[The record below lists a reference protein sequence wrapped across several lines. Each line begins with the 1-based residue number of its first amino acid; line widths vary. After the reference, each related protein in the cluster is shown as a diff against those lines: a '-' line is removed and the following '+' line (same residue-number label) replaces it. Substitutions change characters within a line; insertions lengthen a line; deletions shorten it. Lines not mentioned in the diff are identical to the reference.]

1 MTLRWVG
8 TALVVLAW
16 LCSICIFIP
25 SSVRERQ
32 PAKQETGAN
41 NGFCSSGDRIS
52 ERDEC
57 SFPHIEEA
65 EAGVLPFLTLFPRV
79 EQVPIIIVD
88 IHEQFAEEIFED
100 AEPVIIRNSKA
111 TQWPAMKLW
120 SPEYFIKHMEDADLE
135 VHASAKAKVRM
146 HTEAHPIGQLKGV
159 QWNRPWANATVTVSE
174 FFFPPSTLKQGE
186 EKGDDDNNN
195 NNNNMRSSNGQFY
208 YFFSPMAAMP
218 KTIQRDVGD
227 KSSFVA
233 RFRPHMET
241 NLWMATRGVGSPLHY
256 DVAHNMYT
264 QISGRKRFRL
274 FPPHDYSNVYLYPRV
289 HPSTRMS
296 QVDMDSVRTEIFPR
310 FLNTTPIEFTLEK
323 GDVLYIPPYWL
334 HQTEVAGAHSISV
347 SVCSESP
354 QVELRERVFLDQKKQ
369 KQLASL
375 ASPQLPLRVRV
386 LALEAYMRAFF
397 QTEYARDRVGKAMK
411 SSEDEKIDRLRRFCS
426 LMLTSRFDTLP
437 FDKEVV
443 GLSRLIADA
452 KVFFQRELAEHT
464 SHHAHTDVIEMA
476 KYEGEK
482 LTTKY
487 NFLTGTMYRYT
498 KTEWEIELMNH
509 FEDVISMVLGSP
521 LMIAPFLRYAST
533 H

>member
-1 MTLRWVG
+1 
-8 TALVVLAW
+8 
-16 LCSICIFIP
+16 
-25 SSVRERQ
+25 
-32 PAKQETGAN
+32 
-41 NGFCSSGDRIS
+41 
-52 ERDEC
+52 
-57 SFPHIEEA
+57 
-65 EAGVLPFLTLFPRV
+65 
-79 EQVPIIIVD
+79 
-88 IHEQFAEEIFED
+88 
-100 AEPVIIRNSKA
+100 
-111 TQWPAMKLW
+111 
-120 SPEYFIKHMEDADLE
+120 MEDVDLE

-146 HTEAHPIGQLKGV
+146 HTVAHPIGQLKGV

-195 NNNNMRSSNGQFY
+195 NNNNMRSSYGQFY

-296 QVDMDSVRTEIFPR
+296 QILVWVYRHSSGTKIFLL
-310 FLNTTPIEFTLEK
+310 FLKKTQMGEKIKLAFTLEK

-411 SSEDEKIDRLRRFCS
+411 SSEDG
-426 LMLTSRFDTLP
+426 M
-437 FDKEVV
+437 
-443 GLSRLIADA
+443 
-452 KVFFQRELAEHT
+452 
-464 SHHAHTDVIEMA
+464 
-476 KYEGEK
+476 
-482 LTTKY
+482 
-487 NFLTGTMYRYT
+487 
-498 KTEWEIELMNH
+498 
-509 FEDVISMVLGSP
+509 
-521 LMIAPFLRYAST
+521 
-533 H
+533 